1 MHQIVNSI
9 QKLLEEK
16 LNIYT
21 PILTP
26 HTNLKIDLDLAE
38 WELLYLFNAVEQTWH
53 ISIPQN
59 DSDKIVSIEHLLA
72 VVKKQKKSGLS
83 NS

>member
-1 MHQIVNSI
+1 MQPIVNSI

-16 LNIYT
+16 LNIYIT
-21 PILTP
+21 PLTP
-26 HTNLKIDLDLAE
+26 HTNLKTDLDLVD
-38 WELLYLFNAVEQTWH
+38 WEMLYLLNAVEQTWH

-72 VVKKQKKSGLS
+72 IVKKQKKFRA
-83 NS
+83 

>member
-26 HTNLKIDLDLAE
+26 HTNLKRDLDLAE

-72 VVKKQKKSGLS
+72 VVKKQKKIRA
-83 NS
+83 